1 MPRKTMFALAPL
13 LVPLLLLGAC
23 SQGYDSATGTRGEA
37 GSSRTEA
44 DDREMNAA
52 MAKARDTLGQFEER
66 LANPT
71 PTQTMAII
79 KGRFTEGDM
88 VEHMWLNEI
97 VVTPAGYRGV
107 LGNDPYE
114 LTNVKAGST
123 LVVPRE
129 RVSDWIVV
137 DDGKLIGG
145 YTMRVLRSRLPE
157 NERAAFDEQNG
168 IRIED

>member
-1 MPRKTMFALAPL
+1 MPRKTWLA

-23 SQGYDSATGTRGEA
+23 SKGYDSSTGERGAA
-37 GSSRTEA
+37 GSSRAEA

-52 MAKARDTLGQFEER
+52 MAQARDTLAQFEER

-71 PTQTMAII
+71 PDQTMAII

-88 VEHMWLNEI
+88 VEHMWLNQI
-97 VVTPAGYRGV
+97 VVTPEGYRGV

-114 LTNVKAGST
+114 LTGMKAGAT

-137 DDGKLIGG
+137 ADGKLIGG

-157 NERAAFDEQNG
+157 DERAAFDEQNG

>member
-1 MPRKTMFALAPL
+1 MLCRTL
-13 LVPLLLLGAC
+13 LVLAPLLLLGAC
-23 SQGYDSATGTRGEA
+23 SKGYDSATGTRGEA
-37 GSSRTEA
+37 GSSRAEA

-52 MAKARDTLGQFEER
+52 MAKARETLAQFEER

-71 PTQTMAII
+71 PTQTMAIV
-79 KGRFTEGDM
+79 KGRFSEGDL

-97 VVTPAGYRGV
+97 VVTSDGYRGV

-114 LTNVKAGST
+114 LKGVRAGET
-123 LVVPRE
+123 LTVPRE

-137 DDGKLIGG
+137 DDGKLVGG

-157 NERAAFDEQNG
+157 DERAAFDEQNG

>member
-1 MPRKTMFALAPL
+1 MPRKTWLA

-23 SQGYDSATGTRGEA
+23 SKGYDSSTGERGEA
-37 GSSRTEA
+37 GSSRAEA

-52 MAKARDTLGQFEER
+52 MAQARDTLAQFEER

-71 PTQTMAII
+71 PDQTMAII
-79 KGRFTEGDM
+79 KGRFTEGDL
-88 VEHMWLNEI
+88 VEHMWLNQI
-97 VVTPAGYRGV
+97 VVTPEGYRGV

-114 LTNVKAGST
+114 LTGMKAGAT

-137 DDGKLIGG
+137 ADGKLIGG

-157 NERAAFDEQNG
+157 DERAAFDEQNG